1 MDDSDETSTIHNKKF
16 DDSNDENKFIPES
29 QLNSNLDTKNLDYFV
44 SLIITKKML
53 GSCKYVGDYDQLDR
67 IGQGAYGI
75 VYRAKNI
82 KTNEIAALKQ
92 IKIEDLRWGF
102 PISSIR
108 EINILRQLRHPNV
121 VKFHDVVAG
130 KELQNVYLVMEYCE
144 HDLATFIDKK
154 IPFDDSQV
162 SRKCLSI
169 NIKKKIDSIAT
180 D

>member
-16 DDSNDENKFIPES
+16 DDSNNGCFSHIENKFIPES
-29 QLNSNLDTKNLDYFV
+29 QLNCNLDTKNLDYF
-44 SLIITKKML
+44 L